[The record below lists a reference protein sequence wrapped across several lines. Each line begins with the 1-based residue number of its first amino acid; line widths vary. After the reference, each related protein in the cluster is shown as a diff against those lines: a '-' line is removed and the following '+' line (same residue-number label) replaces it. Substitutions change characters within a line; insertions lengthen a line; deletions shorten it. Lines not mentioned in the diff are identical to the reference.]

1 LQSAI
6 VCSLLRCLQEEET
19 TMENAIQLESGGG
32 RTKTLVLAG
41 AILSAVTTIAV
52 SLIQTGALR
61 GSDAAVPEAAPP
73 AQEASWQIAGQLS
86 RGEAPGETLN
96 AEVLLIPAGSP
107 YLTTTD
113 SQGKFLFDDIAQ
125 GGYWLLV
132 RQADSGL
139 DARVLVEADGTAAA
153 QAVPLLGG
161 AASVAIRLQPKSR
174 SGTAQGTT

>member
-1 LQSAI
+1 LPKWLQK
-6 VCSLLRCLQEEET
+6 EET
-19 TMENAIQLESGGG
+19 TMEDTIPLESGSG
-32 RTKTLVLAG
+32 RTKTIVLTG
-41 AILSAVTTIAV
+41 AVLSAVTTIAV
-52 SLIQTGALR
+52 SLIGVLPEIGAEPA
-61 GSDAAVPEAAPP
+61 GPQPAPT

-86 RGEAPGETLN
+86 RGEASGEALN

-132 RQADSGL
+132 RHAGSGL
-139 DARVLVEADGTAAA
+139 DARVLVEAAGTAEA

-161 AASVAIRLQPKSR
+161 AASVAIRLQPKAR